1 MKIDYQ
7 AADVEEV
14 EKEEAVQTKP
24 AKAVAKKKKYDVAEL
39 SKNTKRTDR

>member
-1 MKIDYQ
+1 MKDDYQ

-14 EKEEAVQTKP
+14 EEEVQTKP
-24 AKAVAKKKKYDVAEL
+24 AKAVAKKKKFDVTEL

>member
-1 MKIDYQ
+1 MKDDYQ

-14 EKEEAVQTKP
+14 EEVQKKP
-24 AKAVAKKKKYDVAEL
+24 AKAVAKKKKFDVAEL